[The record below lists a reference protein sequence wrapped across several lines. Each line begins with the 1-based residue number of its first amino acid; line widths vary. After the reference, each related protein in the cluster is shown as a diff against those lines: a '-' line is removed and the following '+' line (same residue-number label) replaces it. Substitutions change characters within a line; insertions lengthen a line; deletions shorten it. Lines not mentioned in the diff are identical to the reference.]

1 MAMLMCRHAFLYKLN
16 YMEHNMKILSY
27 ILLIVLLVLGVSF
40 AGLNASPVTI
50 NYYIG
55 ARELPLSL
63 LLVMFFAFGCALGL
77 LVGLSMYLRMRS
89 KNYRLSNRI
98 KLAEKEV
105 SNLRNMPL
113 QDNR

>member
-1 MAMLMCRHAFLYKLN
+1 MLFCFYKGN
-16 YMEHNMKILSY
+16 NMKVLSY
-27 ILLIVLLVLGVSF
+27 ILLILLLVFGVSF
-40 AGLNASPVTI
+40 AGLNAAPVTI

-55 ARELPLSL
+55 VSELPLSL
-63 LLVMFFAFGCALGL
+63 LLVMFFAFGCLLGL
-77 LVGLSMYLRMRS
+77 GVGLTMYLRMRS
-89 KNYRLSNRI
+89 KNYRLRNRI